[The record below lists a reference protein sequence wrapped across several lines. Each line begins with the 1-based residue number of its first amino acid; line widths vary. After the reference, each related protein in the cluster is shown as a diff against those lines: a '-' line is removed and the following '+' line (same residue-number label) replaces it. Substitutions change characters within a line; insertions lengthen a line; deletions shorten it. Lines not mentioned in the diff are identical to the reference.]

1 MALTERPKL
10 NYRLQ
15 TTFPRGTPFDHQD
28 LTKLGIS
35 SALAHHYSKS
45 GWLVRLGRGVFMFPN
60 DTLRQEDCLKFLA
73 RRVPGFHAGGKT
85 ALGWRGIRHNL
96 SAREPLSLWG
106 DRKARLPA
114 WFQKLFPARYTA
126 RNPFS
131 ATLPKN
137 FGLQP
142 LPETPDGGLVS
153 VPERALL
160 EMLSEVGLRQG
171 VEEAR
176 NIMEGVRSV
185 RPEVLETLLK
195 NCLRLKVLRLCVQWA
210 EELTLDWAAAARNS
224 AKHKL
229 GKSRWSTRLKDGTTL
244 TLKP

>member
-1 MALTERPKL
+1 
-10 NYRLQ
+10 
-15 TTFPRGTPFDHQD
+15 
-28 LTKLGIS
+28 
-35 SALAHHYSKS
+35 
-45 GWLVRLGRGVFMFPN
+45 MFPN
-60 DTLRQEDCLKFLA
+60 DELQRDACLKFVA
-73 RRVPGFHAGGKT
+73 KQIPGLHVGGKT
-85 ALGWRGIRHNL
+85 ALAWRGVRHNL
-96 SAREPLSLWG
+96 LARERLDLWG
-106 DRKARLPA
+106 DVPGKLPEWFTSRFPSHYAARSLFSKGLP
-114 WFQKLFPARYTA
+114 LG
-126 RNPFS
+126 
-131 ATLPKN
+131 

-142 LPETPDGGLVS
+142 LPETPDGPLVS

-210 EELTLDWAAAARNS
+210 EELNLDWAAAARNS
-224 AKHKL
+224 AKRKL

-244 TLKP
+244 TLNP

>member
-1 MALTERPKL
+1 
-10 NYRLQ
+10 
-15 TTFPRGTPFDHQD
+15 
-28 LTKLGIS
+28 
-35 SALAHHYSKS
+35 
-45 GWLVRLGRGVFMFPN
+45 MFPN
-60 DTLRQEDCLKFLA
+60 DELQRDACLKFVA
-73 RRVPGFHAGGKT
+73 KQIPGLHVGGKT
-85 ALGWRGIRHNL
+85 ALAWRGARHNL
-96 SAREPLSLWG
+96 SARERLDLWG
-106 DRKARLPA
+106 EVSGKLPEWFNSRFPSHYVARS
-114 WFQKLFPARYTA
+114 LF
-126 RNPFS
+126 S
-131 ATLPKN
+131 KTLPDG
-137 FGLQP
+137 FGLQT
-142 LPETPDGGLVS
+142 LPETPDGPLVS

-210 EELTLDWAAAARNS
+210 EELNLDWAAAARNS